1 MSPARIY
8 RLARVVSAVV
18 LAATAVWHVV
28 LVVRHEGDAARHGL
42 FVVVNLALAALL
54 VLRHRWAFYPT
65 LALTAQQLASHGLD
79 LSRSFTGDGGLD
91 WASLAVCLFFPTLAT
106 VLFMERS
113 EEAEAAER

>member
-1 MSPARIY
+1 MARLARMSPARIY

-28 LVVRHEGDAARHGL
+28 LVVRHEGDAAR
-42 FVVVNLALAALL
+42 
-54 VLRHRWAFYPT
+54 
-65 LALTAQQLASHGLD
+65 HGLD